1 MVPGGPIKII
11 WDKTKPSG
19 DKMRKMSTKRPQ
31 SINIRPTTKLEEGIR
46 RTINWYLKNKEKP
59 SDRFNSFTEKN

>member
-11 WDKTKPSG
+11 WDKTRPSG
-19 DKMRKMSTKRPQ
+19 DKMRKMSTKRAL
-31 SINIRPTTKLEEGIR
+31 SINIKPATKLEEGIK
-46 RTINWYLKNKEKP
+46 RTINWYLKNSESK

>member
-19 DKMRKMSTKRPQ
+19 DKMRKMSTKRAL
-31 SINIRPTTKLEEGIR
+31 SLNIKPTTKLEVGIKK
-46 RTINWYLKNKEKP
+46 TIDWYLKNNEKP
-59 SDRFNSFTEKN
+59 KDRYNSFTEKN